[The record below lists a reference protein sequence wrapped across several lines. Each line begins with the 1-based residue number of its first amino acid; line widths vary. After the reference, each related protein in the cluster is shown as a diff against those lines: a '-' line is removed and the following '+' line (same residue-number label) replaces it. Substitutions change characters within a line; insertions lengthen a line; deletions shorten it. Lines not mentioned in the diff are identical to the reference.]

1 MLNGTY
7 ILKEGNEMYRISVF
21 TTFVMFCLML
31 CSLGPAG
38 ADIEIDIFLLNTEFF
53 FDNKE
58 PHGEVVGKSVP
69 VPTPEQYEAKART
82 IAELIDTHE
91 ANIVGLVEVENR
103 AVLEK
108 VKSYLANP
116 DDWQIAFDEGR
127 DTYTGQDVAVLTKF
141 RIVPGSTTNFPNEH
155 EIYFVEDQEYDVNP
169 SKILGVELKID
180 NQPFYLLITHLIS
193 RRSSNDSKRLAQA
206 TVVRRQAVK
215 AMMADKNVIVMG
227 DINDTPG
234 TPVINR
240 LRGFDDIWDDFLQ
253 TANGVDPNERYT
265 YIYRDQKNLID
276 HILISPSL
284 RDEFRNVEKG
294 EQCEIIDVG
303 ELSDHRAILARLR
316 IIHPV
321 VVLETN
327 KGTIEMELYPD
338 VAPKTV
344 ANFIKLIDMEFYSGL
359 TFHRYVEN
367 FVIQGG
373 DPEGSGSGGPGWTI
387 PGEFQNPKLRTKM
400 PRHRKGVVAMARA
413 NAPDSAGSQFYICLD
428 AKPSRYFSLN
438 GQYTTFGK
446 VIAGMDV
453 VDQLRKGDVMN
464 TVSIKG
470 KNEESAPPTGEQPSQ

>member
-1 MLNGTY
+1 MRY
-7 ILKEGNEMYRISVF
+7 KPVSAIVAVI
-21 TTFVMFCLML
+21 CWML
-31 CSLGPAG
+31 CSLGSAIG
-38 ADIEIDIFLLNTEFF
+38 DIEIDIFLLNTEFF
-53 FDNKE
+53 FDYEE

-69 VPTPEQYEAKART
+69 VPTAEQYEAKAKT
-82 IAELIDTHE
+82 IAELIDTHR

-116 DDWQIAFDEGR
+116 DDWHIAFDEGR
-127 DTYTGQDVAVLTKF
+127 DTYTGQDVALLTKF
-141 RIVPGSTTNFPNEH
+141 RIVRGSVTNFPEER
-155 EIYFVEDQEYDVNP
+155 EIYFVDNQEHDVNP

-180 NQPFYLLITHLIS
+180 NQPFYVLITHLIS
-193 RRSSNDSKRLAQA
+193 RRNPRDAKRLAQA

-215 AMMADKNVIVMG
+215 GLMADKNVIVMG
-227 DINDTPG
+227 DMNDTPT

-240 LRGFDDIWDDFLQ
+240 LRGFDDIWGDFLQ
-253 TANGVDPNERYT
+253 TANAVEAKERYT
-265 YIYRDQKNLID
+265 YVHEGQKNLLD

-284 RDEFRNVEKG
+284 RNEFRNVEEGKR
-294 EQCEIIDVG
+294 CEIIDVSG
-303 ELSDHRAILARLR
+303 LSDHRAILARLR

-321 VVLETN
+321 VVLETD
-327 KGTIEMELYPD
+327 KGVIEMELYPD

-344 ANFIKLIDMEFYSGL
+344 ANFVKLVEMDFYDGL

-387 PGEFQNPKLRTKM
+387 PGEFQNPKLRAKM

-413 NAPDSAGSQFYICLD
+413 NKPDSAGSQFYICLD
-428 AKPSRYFSLN
+428 TKPSRYFSLN

-446 VIAGMDV
+446 VIAGMEV
-453 VDQLRKGDVMN
+453 VDQLRKGDIMN
-464 TVSIKG
+464 TVRLKG
-470 KNEESAPPTGEQPSQ
+470 EGEELSPPTGEQPSQ

>member
-1 MLNGTY
+1 MCRKPVFV
-7 ILKEGNEMYRISVF
+7 ILV
-21 TTFVMFCLML
+21 VFCLIW
-31 CSLGPAG
+31 CSFGPAIG
-38 ADIEIDIFLLNTEFF
+38 DIEIDIFLLNTEFF

-69 VPTPEQYEAKART
+69 VPTPEEYEAKAKA
-82 IAELIDTHE
+82 IAEIIDTHK

-127 DTYTGQDVAVLTKF
+127 DTYTGQDVAILTKF
-141 RIVPGSTTNFPNEH
+141 RIVPGSATNFPNER
-155 EIYFVEDQEYDVNP
+155 EVYFVGDQERDVNP
-169 SKILGVELKID
+169 SKFLGVELKID
-180 NQPFYLLITHLIS
+180 NQPFYVLITHLIS
-193 RRSSNDSKRLAQA
+193 RRGSNDPKRLAQA
-206 TVVRRQAVK
+206 NVVRRQAVK
-215 AMMADKNVIVMG
+215 AMIADKNVIVMG
-227 DINDTPG
+227 DMNDTPA
-234 TPVINR
+234 TPVIKR
-240 LRGFDDIWDDFLQ
+240 LRGFDDIWGDFLQ
-253 TANGVDPNERYT
+253 TANAVEVEDRYT
-265 YIYRDQKNLID
+265 YIYKDQENLLD

-284 RDEFRNVEKG
+284 RNEFRNVEKAKR
-294 EQCEIIDVG
+294 CEIIDVS

-321 VVLETN
+321 VVLETG
-327 KGTIEMELYPD
+327 KGAIEMELYPD
-338 VAPKTV
+338 IAPKTV
-344 ANFIKLIDMEFYSGL
+344 ANFIKLIEMDFYDGL

-387 PGEFQNPKLRTKM
+387 PGEFQNPKLRAKM

-413 NAPDSAGSQFYICLD
+413 NKPDSAGSQFYICLD

-453 VDQLRKGDVMN
+453 VDQLRQGDVMN
-464 TVSIKG
+464 TVRLKG
-470 KNEESAPPTGEQPSQ
+470 KEEESSPSTGEQTSQ

>member
-1 MLNGTY
+1 MCYKTVST
-7 ILKEGNEMYRISVF
+7 IFAVI
-21 TTFVMFCLML
+21 CLML
-31 CSLGPAG
+31 CSLGPAVG
-38 ADIEIDIFLLNTEFF
+38 DIDIDIFLLNTEFF
-53 FDNKE
+53 FDNEE
-58 PHGEVVGKSVP
+58 PHGEVIGESVP
-69 VPTPEQYEAKART
+69 VPTAEQYEAKAKA
-82 IAELIDTHE
+82 IAELIDTHK

-108 VKSYLANP
+108 VKSHLTRP
-116 DDWQIAFDEGR
+116 DDWHIAFDEGR
-127 DTYTGQDVAVLTKF
+127 DTYTGQDVALLTKF
-141 RIVPGSTTNFPNEH
+141 RIVRGSATNFPAER
-155 EIYFVEDQEYDVNP
+155 EVYFVDDQEHDVNP

-180 NQPFYLLITHLIS
+180 NQPFYVLITHLIS
-193 RRSSNDSKRLAQA
+193 RRSLNDAKRLAQA

-215 AMMADKNVIVMG
+215 AMMADKNVIIMG
-227 DINDTPG
+227 DMNDTPG

-240 LRGFDDIWDDFLQ
+240 LRGFDDIWGDFLQ
-253 TANGVDPNERYT
+253 TANAVKVEERYT
-265 YIYRDQKNLID
+265 YIHEDQKNLLD
-276 HILISPSL
+276 HLLISPSL
-284 RDEFRNVEKG
+284 RNEFRNVDKG
-294 EQCEIIDVG
+294 KRCEIIDVG

-316 IIHPV
+316 IVHPV
-321 VVLETN
+321 VILETD
-327 KGTIEMELYPD
+327 KGGIEMELYPD

-344 ANFIKLIDMEFYSGL
+344 ANFIKLIEMEFYDGL

-387 PGEFQNPKLRTKM
+387 SGEFQNPKLRAKM

-413 NAPDSAGSQFYICLD
+413 NDPDSAGSQFYICLD

-464 TVSIKG
+464 TVRIKG
-470 KNEESAPPTGEQPSQ
+470 ESEELSPSAGEQTPQ

>member
-1 MLNGTY
+1 MR
-7 ILKEGNEMYRISVF
+7 YRSVF
-21 TTFVMFCLML
+21 AIFVVICLML
-31 CSLGPAG
+31 CSLGPAIG
-38 ADIEIDIFLLNTEFF
+38 DIEIDIFLLNTEFF

-69 VPTPEQYEAKART
+69 VPTAEQYEAKAKAL
-82 IAELIDTHE
+82 AELIDTHK

-108 VKSYLANP
+108 IKSYLATP

-127 DTYTGQDVAVLTKF
+127 DNYTGQDVALLTKF
-141 RIVPGSTTNFPNEH
+141 RITRGSATNFPDER
-155 EIYFVEDQEYDVNP
+155 EIYFVDDQEHDVNP

-180 NQPFYLLITHLIS
+180 NQPFYVLIAHLIS
-193 RRSSNDSKRLAQA
+193 RRNQNDAKRLAQA

-215 AMMADKNVIVMG
+215 AMMGEKNVIVMG

-240 LRGFDDIWDDFLQ
+240 LRGFDDIWGDFLQ
-253 TANGVDPNERYT
+253 TANAVETDNRYT
-265 YIYRDQKNLID
+265 YIHEGQKNLID

-284 RDEFRNVEKG
+284 RNEFRNVEKG
-294 EQCEIIDVG
+294 KRCEIIDVNG
-303 ELSDHRAILARLR
+303 LSDHRAILARLR
-316 IIHPV
+316 IVHPV
-321 VVLETN
+321 VILETD

-344 ANFIKLIDMEFYSGL
+344 ANFIKLIKMDFYNGL
-359 TFHRYVEN
+359 IFHRYVEN

-373 DPEGSGSGGPGWTI
+373 DPDGRGGPGWTI

-400 PRHRKGVVAMARA
+400 PRHKKGVVAMARA
-413 NAPDSAGSQFYICLD
+413 NDPDSAGSQFYICLD

-446 VIAGMDV
+446 VIVGMDV
-453 VDQLRKGDVMN
+453 VDQLRKGDVMT
-464 TVSIKG
+464 TVRIKG
-470 KNEESAPPTGEQPSQ
+470 KNEELSSSTGEQPSQ

>member
-1 MLNGTY
+1 MPYKPVST
-7 ILKEGNEMYRISVF
+7 IFAVI
-21 TTFVMFCLML
+21 CLML
-31 CSLGPAG
+31 CSLGPAVG
-38 ADIEIDIFLLNTEFF
+38 DVEIDIFLLNTEFF

-58 PHGEVVGKSVP
+58 PHGQVVGQSVP
-69 VPTPEQYEAKART
+69 VPTAEEYEAKAKA

-91 ANIVGLVEVENR
+91 ADIVGLVEVENR

-108 VKSYLANP
+108 VKYYLANP

-127 DTYTGQDVAVLTKF
+127 DTYTGQDVAILTKF
-141 RIVPGSTTNFPNEH
+141 RVVPGSATTFPDER
-155 EIYFVEDQEYDVNP
+155 EIYFVDDQEHDVNP

-180 NQPFYLLITHLIS
+180 NQPFYVLITHLIS
-193 RRSSNDSKRLAQA
+193 RRNPRDAKRLAQA
-206 TVVRRQAVK
+206 TVLRRQAVK
-215 AMMADKNVIVMG
+215 AMMEDKNVIVMG
-227 DINDTPG
+227 DMNDTPG

-240 LRGFDDIWDDFLQ
+240 LRGFDDIWGDFLQ
-253 TANGVDPNERYT
+253 TANVVEVEDRYT
-265 YIYRDQKNLID
+265 YIHEGQKNLLD

-284 RDEFRNVEKG
+284 RNEFRNVEKTKR
-294 EQCEIIDVG
+294 CEIIDVS

-321 VVLETN
+321 VVLETD
-327 KGTIEMELYPD
+327 KGTVEMEIYPD

-344 ANFIKLIDMEFYSGL
+344 ANFIKLIEMEFYNGL

-387 PGEFQNPKLRTKM
+387 PGEFQNPKLRAKM

-413 NAPDSAGSQFYICLD
+413 NDPDSAGSQFYICLD

-453 VDQLRKGDVMN
+453 VDQLRKGDVMS
-464 TVSIKG
+464 TVRIKG
-470 KNEESAPPTGEQPSQ
+470 KDEALSPPTEEQTSQ

>member
-1 MLNGTY
+1 MH
-7 ILKEGNEMYRISVF
+7 RISVF
-21 TTFVMFCLML
+21 TTFVMSCLML

-38 ADIEIDIFLLNTEFF
+38 ADVEIDIFLLNTEFF
-53 FDNKE
+53 FDSEE
-58 PHGEVVGKSVP
+58 PHGEVIGKSVP
-69 VPTPEQYEAKART
+69 APTAEQYEAKAKT
-82 IAELIDTHE
+82 IAELIETHK

-103 AVLEK
+103 DVLEK
-108 VKSYLANP
+108 VKSYLADP
-116 DDWQIAFDEGR
+116 DDWHIAFDEGR

-141 RIVPGSTTNFPNEH
+141 RIVPGSVTNFPDER
-155 EIYFVEDQEYDVNP
+155 EVYFVDGQERDVNP
-169 SKILGVELKID
+169 SKILGVELKVD
-180 NQPFYLLITHLIS
+180 NQPYYILITHLIS
-193 RRSSNDSKRLAQA
+193 RRSSNDPKRLAQA
-206 TVVRRQAVK
+206 TVVRRHAVK
-215 AMMADKNVIVMG
+215 AMMAEKNVIVMG
-227 DINDTPG
+227 DMNDTPT

-240 LRGFDDIWDDFLQ
+240 VRGFDDIWGDFIQ
-253 TANGVDPNERYT
+253 TANAVETADRYT
-265 YIYRDQKNLID
+265 YIHEGQKNLLD

-284 RDEFRNVEKG
+284 RDEFRNIEKG
-294 EQCEIIDVG
+294 KQCEIIDVG

-316 IIHPV
+316 IVHPV
-321 VVLETN
+321 VVLETD

-344 ANFIKLIDMEFYSGL
+344 ANFLKLIEMEFYNGL

-387 PGEFQNPKLRTKM
+387 PGEFQNPKLRAKM

-413 NAPDSAGSQFYICLD
+413 NDPDSAGSQFYICLD

-453 VDQLRKGDVMN
+453 VDQLRQGDVMN
-464 TVSIKG
+464 TVRLKG
-470 KNEESAPPTGEQPSQ
+470 ENEESVPPAGEQTSQ